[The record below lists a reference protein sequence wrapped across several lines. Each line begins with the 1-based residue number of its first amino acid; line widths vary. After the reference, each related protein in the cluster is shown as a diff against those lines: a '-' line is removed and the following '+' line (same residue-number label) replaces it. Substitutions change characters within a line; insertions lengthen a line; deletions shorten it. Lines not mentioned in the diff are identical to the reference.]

1 MFCKLFLHFI
11 SNLITLHA
19 VTGHVIGRVHSH
31 DPGESHDTGAAIQTI
46 LSSLVKQNNES
57 VFSCEEEGSF
67 PHPIHCSRYYLC
79 EQDLEV
85 TLMTNKNDD
94 SSNIRQKS
102 MSASTS

>member
-1 MFCKLFLHFI
+1 M
-11 SNLITLHA
+11 
-19 VTGHVIGRVHSH
+19 HSH
-31 DPGESHDTGAAIQTI
+31 GPGESHDTGAAIQTI

-85 TLMTNKNDD
+85 TLLTNKNDD